1 MQRWCVFLFAIS
13 LCAEV
18 HAQSRDFIWVD
29 TRGDTAVVWD
39 RAREVNCA
47 TRFAFDVKLD
57 GGTFTITQRDTVAQ
71 KANCLCEFGL
81 TTTLG
86 ALAPGHYIVNVY
98 RESLV
103 KFGYSADT
111 TVLLGSVAF
120 GINAPPSGPLSVSG
134 WQSPC
139 NALSW
144 IPYPEDLPVVSFML
158 YPVPARSSA
167 VMTFDTSWV
176 GHVTVSLC
184 DERGRRM
191 LTAFDGMYYGEL
203 PKYLEFSTASLPAS
217 GMYHVLV
224 ETRGRVLSRLL
235 PVLK

>member
-1 MQRWCVFLFAIS
+1 MQRWCLFLFAIF
-13 LCAEV
+13 LCADV

-29 TRGDTAVVWD
+29 THGDTAVVWD

-47 TRFAFDVKLD
+47 ARFAFDVKLD

-81 TTTLG
+81 RTTIG
-86 ALAPGHYIVNVY
+86 ALVPGHYIVNVY
-98 RESLV
+98 REFLV
-103 KFGYSADT
+103 QFGYPADT
-111 TVLLGSVAF
+111 TVFIGSVSF
-120 GINAPPSGPLSVSG
+120 GINAPPSGPPSVTG

-139 NALSW
+139 DALSW
-144 IPYPEDLPVVSFML
+144 IPELEFPRDVGFKLF
-158 YPVPARSSA
+158 PVPVRNSA

-176 GHVTVSLC
+176 GHVTVSIC

-224 ETRGRVLSRLL
+224 ETPGRVLSRLL